1 MGSDEEKSPSDLV
14 SINRQWI
21 KKQKIQYHWV
31 KYLSEMTEFVLLCWG
46 IRWFDF
52 LLLNI
57 STERGM
63 MSCARDPRCDGPL
76 PHKSGLLSFF
86 CLFFILVFLLIQS
99 LDWSCVVGSVFSSS
113 RLAGSFVGP
122 SDPLPATG
130 MFVSF
135 SHLWICGKRIQF
147 SRTVMEPVVL

>member
-1 MGSDEEKSPSDLV
+1 
-14 SINRQWI
+14 
-21 KKQKIQYHWV
+21 
-31 KYLSEMTEFVLLCWG
+31 
-46 IRWFDF
+46 
-52 LLLNI
+52 
-57 STERGM
+57 M

-130 MFVSF
+130 WFV
-135 SHLWICGKRIQF
+135 
-147 SRTVMEPVVL
+147 TVQ